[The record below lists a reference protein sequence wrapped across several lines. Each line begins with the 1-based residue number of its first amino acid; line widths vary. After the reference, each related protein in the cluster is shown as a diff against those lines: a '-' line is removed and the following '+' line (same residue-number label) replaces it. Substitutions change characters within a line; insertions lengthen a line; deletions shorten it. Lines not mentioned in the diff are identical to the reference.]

1 MSTAVHLLGRPS
13 IIRTSSGDAYQFR
26 SRKSWAVLA
35 YLVLGER
42 PPSRSQLA
50 SLLFDEADDPV
61 RALRWSLAEVRRG
74 IGAGSTVDGDPVVLR
89 LADDT
94 MVDVDVLTHGAWE
107 EAVTLPGLGAELLD
121 GSAIRGAP
129 VFETWLLSRR
139 RQVAAASEAILHEA
153 ALGTMSRGETDRAID
168 YAVRAATMSPL
179 DENHQALLIR
189 LYRRSG
195 DHAAATRQ
203 YEACRET
210 WARELGVAPGPA
222 VDFALQ
228 EELPRSRETADE
240 DTIAATVEA
249 GVAAVSAGATS
260 SGLSSLRAA
269 AQLSDRATSSRLRV
283 RSQLAL
289 AEALIHSLRGHDE
302 EGLAI
307 AHRAGAI
314 AQEHGLREEVAQART
329 ELGFVD
335 FLRGRYDRAEQW
347 LTEALELAAGSPA
360 TEAKIMTYLGCTASD
375 RASYLEATAWLE
387 AAVDRSRAAGSTHSE
402 AYALAML
409 GRISVLRGDLTTAI
423 DRLDAAIG
431 LAERDLW
438 LAFLPWPQALR
449 GEAQLALGEADAA
462 APLLHQA
469 FARACQ
475 LGDPCWEA
483 LSARGI
489 ALVAEAHGD
498 PARAF
503 EILADARA
511 RSTRLADPYA
521 WVEVHV
527 LDAMCELGV
536 RHGHDQTRTW
546 MLAMREMAS
555 RSGMRELLVRSMLHG
570 AALGDDG
577 DLATAR
583 LLAADIDNPALH
595 DLLSASVA

>member
-13 IIRTSSGDAYQFR
+13 IKRTSHGGAYQFR

-35 YLVLGER
+35 YLLLSDR

-50 SLLFDEADDPV
+50 GLLFDEADDPI

-74 IGAGSTVDGDPVVLR
+74 VGEGSSVDGDPVVLR
-89 LADDT
+89 LADDVV
-94 MVDVDVLTHGAWE
+94 VDVDVLTHGTWE
-107 EAVTLPGLGAELLD
+107 QAVTLPGLGAELLE
-121 GSAIRGAP
+121 GSPIRGAP

-139 RQVAAASEAILHEA
+139 RQFAAASEAILHEA
-153 ALGTMSRGETDRAID
+153 ALGSMSRGQTDRAID

-195 DHAAATRQ
+195 DQAAATRQ
-203 YEACRET
+203 YDACRQT

-228 EELPRSRETADE
+228 EELPRSREAVD
-240 DTIAATVEA
+240 DDSIAATLEA

-283 RSQLAL
+283 RARLAL

-307 AHRAGAI
+307 AHRAGEI
-314 AQEHGLREEVAQART
+314 AQEHGLRVEVAEART

-347 LTEALELAAGSPA
+347 LTEALNLATGSPGP
-360 TEAKIMTYLGCTASD
+360 EARIMTYLGCTASD
-375 RASYLEATAWLE
+375 RASYPEATAWLE
-387 AAVDRSRAAGSTHSE
+387 GAVERARTAGSAHSE

-409 GRISVLRGDLTTAI
+409 GRISLLRGDLTTAI
-423 DRLDAAIG
+423 ERLDTAIG
-431 LAERDLW
+431 LAERRLW

-546 MLAMREMAS
+546 MLAMRERAS

-595 DLLSASVA
+595 GLLSASVA